1 MGRPMARNV
10 LKGGFTLRVHD
21 IVPEAVEALRAAGA
35 EVRSSPREV
44 ARDADAVITILPD
57 SPDVEAVLLGPDGV
71 AAGARAGTYVIDM
84 STIDPSTSKRVGQT
98 LRARGCRFVDAPV
111 GRTAAHAEAGT
122 LLVMIGGEPADVRAV
137 EPLLR
142 TMGSGLVHCGPPGS
156 GIAMK
161 VVNNYLSCS
170 ASVLTA
176 ECLVLG
182 VKAGLDLETMLRVMT
197 GTAAKTAHL
206 EMTYPAKAF
215 RGDFTPG
222 FLIDLAHKD
231 RALREAAARLGYVQA
246 IEAAGGQVFAGTCWY
261 IMEPARMAAT
271 FGWRSV
277 LTNSAKMANVLGGY
291 RLAPILRRTETCI
304 EAAVSGRLP
313 GDGS

>member
-1 MGRPMARNV
+1 MKTIGFIGLGAMGRPMARNA
-10 LKGGFTLRVHD
+10 LKGGFALRVHD

-35 EVRSSPREV
+35 EVRPSPREV
-44 ARDADAVITILPD
+44 ARDADGVITMLPD
-57 SPDVEAVLLGPDGV
+57 SPDVEAVMLGPDGV

-84 STIDPSTSKRVGQT
+84 STIDPSTSKRVGQA
-98 LRARGCRFVDAPV
+98 LRARGLRFVDAPV

-142 TMGSGLVHCGPPGS
+142 TMGSDLVHCGPPGS
-156 GIAMK
+156 GITMK
-161 VVNNYLSCS
+161 VVNNYLSCA

-231 RALREAAARLGYVQA
+231 LGLALR
-246 IEAAGGQVFAGTCWY
+246 
-261 IMEPARMAAT
+261 
-271 FGWRSV
+271 
-277 LTNSAKMANVLGGY
+277 LGGEE
-291 RLAPILRRTETCI
+291 RVPLAMG
-304 EAAVSGRLP
+304 AVAREIYSHARARGKGRLDYSGIVTLLEETAGVEVRRGP
-313 GDGS
+313 AGRT

>member
-1 MGRPMARNV
+1 MKTIGFIGLGAMGRPMARNV

-44 ARDADAVITILPD
+44 ARDADAVITMLPD

-142 TMGSGLVHCGPPGS
+142 TMGSDLVHCGPPGS

-231 RALREAAARLGYVQA
+231 LGLALRLGAEERVPLAMGAVAREIYSD
-246 IEAAGGQVFAGTCWY
+246 
-261 IMEPARMAAT
+261 ARAQ
-271 FGWRSV
+271 G
-277 LTNSAKMANVLGGY
+277 K
-291 RLAPILRRTETCI
+291 
-304 EAAVSGRLP
+304 GRLDYTGIVTLLEERAGVEVRRGP
-313 GDGS
+313 AEKL

>member
-1 MGRPMARNV
+1 MKTIGFIGLGAMGRPMATNAV
-10 LKGGFTLRVHD
+10 KAGFTLRVHD
-21 IVPEAVEALRAAGA
+21 VRPEPVAALVAAGA
-35 EVRSSPREV
+35 EARPSPAAV
-44 ARDADAVITILPD
+44 ARDCDAVVTMLPD

-71 AAGARAGTYVIDM
+71 AAGARPGTCVVEM
-84 STIDPSTSKRVGQT
+84 STIDPSVSKHVGQA
-98 LRARGCRFVDAPV
+98 LRGRGLRFVDAPV

-122 LLVMIGGEPADVRAV
+122 LLVMIGGEPADVQAV

-142 TMGSGLVHCGPPGS
+142 SMGSDLVYCGPPGS
-156 GIAMK
+156 GITMK
-161 VVNNYLSCS
+161 VVNNYLSCA

-182 VKAGLDLETMLRVMT
+182 VKAGLDLATMLQVMT

-231 RALREAAARLGYVQA
+231 LGLALRLGSEEGVPLTMGAVAREAYSAARARGKGRLDYTGIVTLFE
-246 IEAAGGQVFAGTCWY
+246 EAAGV
-261 IMEPARMAAT
+261 EV
-271 FGWRSV
+271 RSG
-277 LTNSAKMANVLGGY
+277 N
-291 RLAPILRRTETCI
+291 P
-304 EAAVSGRLP
+304 GRKA
-313 GDGS
+313 